1 MLDSSTRE
9 LLCLWAARE
18 RGVLDALA
26 TEAGTPA
33 DVADTAGVDPAAAD
47 AFVTALADAGYVERV
62 GDEYEPTNRL
72 LGFLTKT
79 DLRSVGSLPAALDAV
94 DGWVA
99 LGEGDSFESPDA
111 LRNDLGA
118 QWATDEATVRAAV
131 TAAIRA
137 APGADAAAVVGD
149 GPGRHARDLLAR
161 GLDATIVETPARA
174 DAVEPLLS
182 PTAVR
187 LEAGG
192 RRRYPTR
199 TSFSSPA
206 SSNVTTTRRVSGG
219 WPRPPR
225 PRRSSS
231 RSALSAT
238 ARPAGRSPTSK
249 PSRGAKGGYA
259 PPPPSG
265 DCSRRP
271 ASTARSRPSPER
283 PCSPPSGVGFNSV
296 RAGVRTWTRRYC
308 ATTWWTA
315 SNTRRRASSAASA
328 SPRRCG
334 RSPASRS

>member
-192 RRRYPTR
+192 PEAIPDADLVLLPGFLERHDDPACERWLAAAAEAAPVVVAVGPLRDR
-199 TSFSSPA
+199 SSGGALADLEAVARGEGRVRPA
-206 SSNVTTTRRVSGG
+206 AAVRGLFAAAGLDCAVEAVPGTPLFAAVGRRVQ
-219 WPRPPR
+219 
-225 PRRSSS
+225 
-231 RSALSAT
+231 
-238 ARPAGRSPTSK
+238 
-249 PSRGAKGGYA
+249 
-259 PPPPSG
+259 
-265 DCSRRP
+265 
-271 ASTARSRPSPER
+271 
-283 PCSPPSGVGFNSV
+283 
-296 RAGVRTWTRRYC
+296 
-308 ATTWWTA
+308 
-315 SNTRRRASSAASA
+315 
-328 SPRRCG
+328 
-334 RSPASRS
+334 